1 VIYLDYNAS
10 TPVDPRVLEA
20 MLPVFERE
28 FANASSS
35 HAMGQAAAELV
46 EEARER
52 VGLLAGMRPRNV
64 IFTSGATEAAAL
76 AIEGI
81 LATSARRRV
90 LVGSTEHKA
99 VLEAVARS
107 AALRGTEIDTIN
119 VDRYGRIDV
128 DQVSS
133 LLNDDVSLVAIMIA
147 NNETGTVFDPS
158 AVADLVHERGALLLC
173 DATQAAGK
181 IPLHLEAAGVDLALM
196 SAHKV
201 YGPKGVGALL
211 AERSVQAQL
220 SPLISGGG
228 QEHGLRG
235 GTLNTPGI
243 VGFGHAAA
251 LATKELDHDAAHV
264 SELIAQLRL
273 RLEANLSGMSLNGDE
288 EARLPNT
295 ANLRFNG
302 ADADAIMVAMPGV
315 AVSSGSACQSAVPG
329 PSHVLAAMGL
339 GSDAASES
347 IRFSVGRPTTGAE
360 IDSAVGQIINAVSR
374 VRALSDPEQG

>member
-1 VIYLDYNAS
+1 
-10 TPVDPRVLEA
+10 
-20 MLPVFERE
+20 
-28 FANASSS
+28 
-35 HAMGQAAAELV
+35 MGQAAGELV

-52 VGLLAGMRPRNV
+52 VALLAGMRPRNV

-76 AIEGI
+76 AIEGV
-81 LATSARRRV
+81 LATSTRRRV

-107 AALRGTEIDTIN
+107 ATLRGTQIDAIN
-119 VDRYGRIDV
+119 VDRCGRIDV
-128 DQVSS
+128 EQVAS
-133 LLNDDVSLVAIMIA
+133 LLDDDVALVAIMIA
-147 NNETGTVFDPS
+147 NNETGTVFDPA

-181 IPLHLEAAGVDLALM
+181 IPLHLEAAGVDLALL

-220 SPLISGGG
+220 TPLIAGGG
-228 QEHGLRG
+228 QERGLRG

-243 VGFGHAAA
+243 AGFGHAAA
-251 LATKELDHDAAHV
+251 LATKELDHDATHV
-264 SELIAQLRL
+264 SELIAQLRS
-273 RLEANLSGMSLNGDE
+273 RLEASLPATTLNGDE

-295 ANLRFNG
+295 ANLRFGG
-302 ADADAIMVAMPGV
+302 ADADAVMVAMPGV

-339 GSDAASES
+339 SSAAASES
-347 IRFSVGRPTTGAE
+347 IRFSVGRPTTGVE
-360 IDSAVGQIINAVSR
+360 IDTAVEQIINAVGR
-374 VRALSDPEQG
+374 VRALSDRE